1 MGFSRQEY
9 WSGLLCPPPGDLPD
23 PGIKPTSLISR
34 PLAGGFF
41 TTSATW
47 EAPLTSRVLFKF
59 SKKLLIPP
67 QKKQHFSTSPSGLRP
82 GSVLQDSQERWELQG
97 RSGPKK

>member
-1 MGFSRQEY
+1 MS
-9 WSGLLCPPPGDLPD
+9 S
-23 PGIKPTSLISR
+23 TS
-34 PLAGGFF
+34 PALAGGFF

-47 EAPLTSRVLFKF
+47 ETPLKSRVLFKF

-67 QKKQHFSTSPSGLRP
+67 RKKEHFSTFPSGLRL
-82 GSVLQDSQERWELQG
+82 GSVLQDSQERWKLWG

>member
-1 MGFSRQEY
+1 MS
-9 WSGLLCPPPGDLPD
+9 S
-23 PGIKPTSLISR
+23 TS
-34 PLAGGFF
+34 PALAGGFF

-47 EAPLTSRVLFKF
+47 ETPLKSRVLFKF

-67 QKKQHFSTSPSGLRP
+67 RKKQHFSTFPSGLRL
-82 GSVLQDSQERWELQG
+82 GSVLQDSQERWKLRG